1 MFTHILVP
9 LDGSPFS
16 EQALPAAIKLALC
29 TRSKITLLQV
39 LQPPQ
44 ILVHEGGMSYVGLS
58 DELRK
63 LARDEAQ
70 AYLRS
75 HQAWIIQEGCV
86 VDFITI
92 DNNRTAEAVLD
103 FVEQSDVDTIV
114 MSTHGRGGIQ
124 RWVYGSVADKVL
136 RHATVPVLLIRA
148 NDTVS
153 SELTVTAKV
162 RKSTMKP
169 EEDSAETL
177 DWKIKEEQEP
187 TAAERLIDEYM
198 IDRMHK

>member
-9 LDGSPFS
+9 LDGSLFS
-16 EQALPAAIKLALC
+16 EQALPAAVKLALC
-29 TRSKITLLQV
+29 TQSKITLLQV

-44 ILVHEGGMSYVGLS
+44 LLVHEGGMNYAGLS

-63 LARDEAQ
+63 LAQDEAQ
-70 AYLRS
+70 TYLRT
-75 HQAWIIQEGCV
+75 HQAWINQEGCEV
-86 VDFITI
+86 EFVTMDVS
-92 DNNRTAEAVLD
+92 RVAEAVLD

-148 NDTVS
+148 NDVEEKA
-153 SELTVTAKV
+153 SELIV
-162 RKSTMKP
+162 KP
-169 EEDSAETL
+169 EEESAEIL
-177 DWKIKEEQEP
+177 NRKIQEEQEP
-187 TAAERLIDEYM
+187 TAAERLVDEYM
-198 IDRMHK
+198 VDRMHK